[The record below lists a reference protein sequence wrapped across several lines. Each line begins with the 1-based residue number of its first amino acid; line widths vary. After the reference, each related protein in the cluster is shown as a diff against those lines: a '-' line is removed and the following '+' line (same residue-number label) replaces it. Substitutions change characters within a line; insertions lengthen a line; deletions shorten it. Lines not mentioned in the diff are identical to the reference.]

1 VIYIFEFVC
10 YSEDV
15 MGPSE
20 IKDICVQYYNTSRVA
35 AEIGRF
41 YVGGWEE

>member
-1 VIYIFEFVC
+1 
-10 YSEDV
+10 

-20 IKDICVQYYNTSRVA
+20 IKDICVQHYNTSWVA